1 MASWSPP
8 IIPNSHSIGYTLTC
22 EPLSPSPIE
31 RVVTGHFE
39 SSRDVDVVN
48 VTLEGLSPS
57 TMYNCSLLANN
68 SVGSGPSS
76 HLTITMEDDG
86 EDHTYLGINCI
97 TITTNV

>member
-1 MASWSPP
+1 M
-8 IIPNSHSIGYTLTC
+8 
-22 EPLSPSPIE
+22 
-31 RVVTGHFE
+31 
-39 SSRDVDVVN
+39 DVVN